1 MRILI
6 TRPIEDAKPLADALN
21 ERGIEVLI
29 EPMLEIKHLEDAE
42 LDLDGVQALLFT
54 SANGVRAFAALSP
67 RRDLKTFTVGDGS
80 AEAARQAGFPN
91 VESAKGDVEALAALV
106 VDRLKAEDGI
116 LFHAAGTVTAGD
128 LKSRLEG
135 LGYRV
140 RRAQL
145 YEAKIA
151 TALSTETRAN
161 LTLGGLDAVLLFSPR
176 TAGTFAQL
184 WQMAGAPSLAGI
196 HALCLSA
203 AVAREIGN
211 LGWAGVEIADRPDLP
226 SMLALVDAA
235 RSKGA
240 AMAEPTQ
247 RPPNQPK
254 DQASERPADKA
265 PEMTGKAKSPEASV
279 ATRAAAEAQAKA
291 ARRQRSGGGS
301 MLLYLVLMLI
311 AAAGVVVSAPM
322 WQPQVSALLG
332 VRQPSAPVTDDRIT
346 ALQGDVQALSE
357 KVQAAIDADRMQQAI
372 GAAVD
377 PINAD
382 LGAVKQDLAAL
393 KSELE
398 SLRSG
403 ASSGGGTLSEAPGID
418 LAPIEERLSKL
429 ETELVN
435 TSKLA
440 NDVAS
445 AQTASAPTPTPTD
458 GTSTAPA
465 MSTPVP
471 DPRVDQLA
479 SENEA
484 LKQQIASLTERLDQ
498 LSGLDAKVGE
508 LGPRIDELA
517 PRVDALGQQVASL
530 PKGTEQQ
537 RSVALI
543 VAIGELR
550 SALAGDKSFA
560 AELSTLNDLT
570 QNDEA
575 LRSRL
580 KPIVDSLTPM
590 ADAGVPTL
598 SQLAAGF
605 PSTEIARAGEADLAG
620 EVTDDNW
627 LKRFWRGLGHSISE
641 VITVRPTGPDVE
653 GDDTLARLA
662 RAEAKLGEGDLSNAV
677 AEVREMKGLAA
688 ETSAEW
694 LAQAD
699 ARLAIEQAAAQLAD
713 ISTRELA
720 PQTTGEGAGN

>member
-6 TRPIEDAKPLADALN
+6 TRPIEDAKPLADALQ

-29 EPMLEIKHLEDAE
+29 EPLLEIRHLDDAE

-67 RRDLKTFTVGDGS
+67 RRDLQALTVGDGS
-80 AEAARQAGFPN
+80 ADAARQAGFPD

-106 VDRLKAEDGI
+106 VDRLKAEGGI

-128 LKSRLEG
+128 LKARLEG

-145 YEAKIA
+145 YEARIA

-161 LTLGGLDAVLLFSPR
+161 LTLGGIDAVLLFSPR
-176 TAGTFAQL
+176 TAGTFAEL
-184 WQMAGAPSLAGI
+184 WREAGAPSLARVQ
-196 HALCLSA
+196 ALCLSA
-203 AVAREIGN
+203 AVAREVGN

-235 RSKGA
+235 HSKGA
-240 AMAEPTQ
+240 EMAEPSQ
-247 RPPNQPK
+247 RPEGG
-254 DQASERPADKA
+254 ERPAEA
-265 PEMTGKAKSPEASV
+265 TPET
-279 ATRAAAEAQAKA
+279 AAADTPAAARASAAQEKA
-291 ARRQRSGGGS
+291 ARRQRAGGGS
-301 MLLYLVLMLI
+301 MLLYIVLMLI
-311 AAAGVVVSAPM
+311 AAAGVVVTAPL
-322 WQPQVSALLG
+322 WQPQVSAMLG
-332 VRQPSAPVTDDRIT
+332 LQQPSAPVTDNRIT

-357 KVQAAIDADRMQQAI
+357 KVQAAIDADAMQRAI
-372 GAAVD
+372 GAAID
-377 PINAD
+377 PVNAD
-382 LGAVKQDLAAL
+382 LAAAKAELGAL

-398 SLRSG
+398 SLRGG
-403 ASSGGGTLSEAPGID
+403 ASSGGTTLSEGPGID
-418 LAPIEERLSKL
+418 LTPIEERLGKL
-429 ETELVN
+429 ETALADT
-435 TSKLA
+435 TSRIEQI
-440 NDVAS
+440 AS
-445 AQTASAPTPTPTD
+445 AQTT
-458 GTSTAPA
+458 TAPDSTTG
-465 MSTPVP
+465 MSTNGMMAAPAPAP
-471 DPRVDQLA
+471 DPRVDALA

-498 LSGLDAKVGE
+498 MSGLDAKVGE
-508 LGPRIDELA
+508 LTPRL
-517 PRVDALGQQVASL
+517 DALTPRLDALDQQVASL
-530 PKGTEQQ
+530 PKGNEQQ
-537 RSVALI
+537 RAVALI
-543 VAIGELR
+543 VAVGELR

-560 AELSTLNDLT
+560 AELSTLGDLT

-575 LRSRL
+575 LRLRL
-580 KPIVDSLTPM
+580 KPVIDSLAPM
-590 ADAGVPTL
+590 AEAGVPTL

-605 PSTEIARAGEADLAG
+605 PATEIARAGEAELAG

-662 RAEAKLGEGDLSNAV
+662 RAEAKLGEGDLSAAA
-677 AEVREMKGLAA
+677 AEVRAMTGLAA

-699 ARLAIEQAAAQLAD
+699 ARLAIEDAAAQLAD

-720 PQTTGEGAGN
+720 PRTPGEGAGN

>member
-21 ERGIEVLI
+21 ERGVEVLI
-29 EPMLEIKHLEDAE
+29 EPLLEIRHLDGAE

-67 RRDLKTFTVGDGS
+67 RRDLKALTVGDGS
-80 AEAARQAGFPN
+80 AEAARQAGFSN

-106 VDRLKAEDGI
+106 VDRLKPEDGI

-128 LKSRLEG
+128 LKARLEG

-151 TALSTETRAN
+151 TALSPETRAN
-161 LTLGGLDAVLLFSPR
+161 LTLGGIDAVLLFSPR
-176 TAGTFAQL
+176 TAGTFAEL
-184 WQMAGAPSLAGI
+184 WQAAGSPPLARI

-211 LGWAGVEIADRPDLP
+211 LGWAAVEIADRPDLP

-240 AMAEPTQ
+240 EMAEPSQ
-247 RPPNQPK
+247 RPEGG
-254 DQASERPADKA
+254 ERSADGAAETAAEMPPAA
-265 PEMTGKAKSPEASV
+265 
-279 ATRAAAEAQAKA
+279 RAESEAQARA
-291 ARRQRSGGGS
+291 GRRQRAGGGS
-301 MLLYLVLMLI
+301 MLLYVVLMLI
-311 AAAGVVVSAPM
+311 AAAGVVVSAPL

-332 VRQPSAPVTDDRIT
+332 LHQPSGPVTDNRIT

-357 KVQAAIDADRMQQAI
+357 KVQAAIDADGLQQAI
-372 GAAVD
+372 GAAID

-382 LGAVKQDLAAL
+382 LSAAKQELAGL

-398 SLRSG
+398 SLR
-403 ASSGGGTLSEAPGID
+403 ASAASGGTTLSEGPGVN

-429 ETELVN
+429 ETSFSDTARHVDQA
-435 TSKLA
+435 A
-440 NDVAS
+440 NG
-445 AQTASAPTPTPTD
+445 QTA
-458 GTSTAPA
+458 TAPDTIGTNA
-465 MSTPVP
+465 APGPAT
-471 DPRVDQLA
+471 DPRVDALA

-498 LSGLDAKVGE
+498 MSGLDAKVGE
-508 LGPRIDELA
+508 LAPRIDALT
-517 PRVDALGQQVASL
+517 PRLDALDQQVASL
-530 PKGTEQQ
+530 PKGNEQQ
-537 RSVALI
+537 RAVALI
-543 VAIGELR
+543 VAVGELR
-550 SALAGDKSFA
+550 SALASDKSFS
-560 AELSTLNDLT
+560 AELSTLTDLT
-570 QNDEA
+570 QNDET
-575 LRSRL
+575 LRPRL
-580 KPIVDSLTPM
+580 KPIIDRLTPM
-590 ADAGVPTL
+590 AEAGVPTL

-605 PSTEIARAGEADLAG
+605 PATEIARAGEADLAA

-627 LKRFWRGLGHSISE
+627 FKRFWRGLGHSISE

-662 RAEAKLGEGDLSNAV
+662 RAEAKLGEGDLAGAV
-677 AEVREMKGLAA
+677 AEVRSMKGLAA
-688 ETSAEW
+688 EMAAEW
-694 LAQAD
+694 LAQAE
-699 ARLAIEQAAAQLAD
+699 ARLAIEEGAAQLAD

-720 PQTTGEGAGN
+720 PRTTGDAAPADDAEGAGN

>member
-42 LDLDGVQALLFT
+42 LDLDRVQALLFT

-67 RRDLKTFTVGDGS
+67 RRDLKAFTVGDGS
-80 AEAARQAGFPN
+80 AEAARQAGFPY

-128 LKSRLEG
+128 LKSHLEG

-184 WQMAGAPSLAGI
+184 WQAAGAPSLARI

-203 AVAREIGN
+203 AVAREVGN

-226 SMLALVDAA
+226 SMLALVDAV

-240 AMAEPTQ
+240 AMAEPT
-247 RPPNQPK
+247 PPNQPK

-265 PEMTGKAKSPEASV
+265 PEMTGKAKAPEASV

-357 KVQAAIDADRMQQAI
+357 KVQAAIDAEGLQQAI

-382 LGAVKQDLAAL
+382 LGAVKQDLASL
-393 KSELE
+393 KAELE
-398 SLRSG
+398 SLRSS

-418 LAPIEERLSKL
+418 LAPIEERLGKL
-429 ETELVN
+429 ETELAN
-435 TSKLA
+435 TSKLV
-440 NDVAS
+440 NDVAG
-445 AQTASAPTPTPTD
+445 AQAAAPMPAPTD
-458 GTSTAPA
+458 GTSAAPVATAP
-465 MSTPVP
+465 TP
-471 DPRVDQLA
+471 DPRVDALA

-484 LKQQIASLTERLDQ
+484 LKQQIADLTQRLDQ
-498 LSGLDAKVGE
+498 LSALDAKVGE
-508 LGPRIDELA
+508 LGPRLDELA
-517 PRVDALGQQVASL
+517 PRVDALGQQVASI
-530 PKGTEQQ
+530 PKGAEQQ

-560 AELSTLNDLT
+560 AELSTLTDLT

-580 KPIVDSLTPM
+580 KPIVDGLTPM

-662 RAEAKLGEGDLSNAV
+662 RAEAKLGEGDLAGAV
-677 AEVREMKGLAA
+677 AEVRGMKGLAA
-688 ETSAEW
+688 ETSADW

-699 ARLAIEQAAAQLAD
+699 ARLAIEGAAAQLAD